1 MTSFVGLSGLTSTAR
16 LFPPA
21 FVPADTPDATVRYEL
36 TLHGWSLS
44 HSNLDHPRACAVT
57 DCQCQTLPLR
67 FGRHKSVWL
76 EGAGHW
82 LSLDAP
88 EGFLRFVACRTHNL
102 LPLWDVEH
110 SSRSVWATFLGWS
123 YCATADEP
131 PTSLIAPPKIVV
143 TLHDDIDHGDAEADD
158 LAYWLLSTEWRP
170 RRMTV
175 EPEAAEDGDTP
186 SFGDQREAHDLPD
199 EVVGCHEVT
208 PPGAID
214 SGYSS
219 PAETAEPTASD
230 LRDREINQKL
240 ADMISAVDWGDDE

>member
-1 MTSFVGLSGLTSTAR
+1 
-16 LFPPA
+16 
-21 FVPADTPDATVRYEL
+21 
-36 TLHGWSLS
+36 
-44 HSNLDHPRACAVT
+44 
-57 DCQCQTLPLR
+57 
-67 FGRHKSVWL
+67 
-76 EGAGHW
+76 
-82 LSLDAP
+82 
-88 EGFLRFVACRTHNL
+88 
-102 LPLWDVEH
+102 
-110 SSRSVWATFLGWS
+110 
-123 YCATADEP
+123 
-131 PTSLIAPPKIVV
+131 
-143 TLHDDIDHGDAEADD
+143 
-158 LAYWLLSTEWRP
+158 
-170 RRMTV
+170 MTV